1 MKLSNPIGFTR
12 GPVSIIVTTTYVA
25 VITALII
32 LQVSVPVAPRTTPK
46 GINLTEAWHD
56 LQYLTAS
63 YHPYNSKRNVEVHD
77 WLLKRVKTI
86 ISQNERASWH
96 TTKETAQAYIF
107 NDDISN
113 LTFSSPGSTST
124 VSGVS
129 VYFEGTNIIVYVRGT
144 DDEETKWW
152 TDPKGKPGSKRG
164 VLVNAH
170 YDSVSTGFGA
180 TDDGVGVVSILQL
193 LKYYTTPGNA
203 PKHGMVL
210 LLNNG
215 EEDFLNGA
223 RVFSQHPLAKF
234 TSTFLNLE
242 GAGAGGKAIL
252 FRSTDTEVT
261 RAYAKSEYPT
271 GTVLTGDGF
280 ERGLIRS
287 QTDYVIFNGVMG
299 MRGLDVAFMEPRA
312 RYHTNQDDARHTGRH
327 SLWHMLSAAL
337 TTTQR
342 LTATGMTDESK
353 ETDGVWF
360 DLFGR
365 VFAVFQL
372 HTLFAL
378 SVTALTVFPVVLI
391 AMLAIVYQQDK
402 LYLFS
407 GSRRTHTSEGD
418 VPIRLDGFRGF
429 SRFPLIFLFACAAP
443 VALAYLMFKQNE
455 FIAHSSE
462 WSVWSMMF
470 SSFFFVAW
478 FCSRVA
484 DFTRPSALTRAY
496 GYSWM
501 FALWSIFLVFGTI
514 GETQYKLAG
523 SYFVLFYY
531 TTVFLVTFLSYLE
544 LLSLPTKKDYTCCKP
559 FDSVSRDGSRARSAR
574 EVHDDAVA
582 EDEADAE
589 PTESSALL
597 GDRGRAPYREYRD
610 REEHE
615 EENQPDQEGSQAQE
629 QAWSKS
635 MWSWTWLLQF
645 LILAPINLIIL
656 GQIALLIVTG
666 LHQTGSDG
674 SSVFIVYLSMA
685 VFAIIML
692 SPVVPIIHR
701 FSWHVPMALLLVLV
715 GTLLYNLIAFPFST
729 NNRLK
734 IFFLQEVDLDHGN
747 NTVSLVSA
755 APFGRMAAE
764 SLPSAY
770 GQQVECVLADPPQM
784 HSKRERCSWSGI
796 SPHVASNKTR
806 SLVRF
811 STSKIDDHST
821 NFQISGTNTRACKI
835 LFDRPIIAFEVDG
848 AAHVDKRMPS
858 VPEVGSKEI
867 RLWSR
872 TWDRTWSVNVTWD
885 DDELAKGQTGKVACM
900 WSDVNHD
907 GTIPAYDEA
916 LHFAPDWVAMTKLAD
931 GLVEGYKRF
940 VV

>member
-25 VITALII
+25 VVTALII

-86 ISQNERASWH
+86 ISQNEKASWH
-96 TTKETAQAYIF
+96 TTKGTAQAYVF
-107 NDDISN
+107 DDNISN

-129 VYFEGTNIIVYVRGT
+129 VYFEGTNIIVYVQGT
-144 DDEETKWW
+144 DDEDTRWW
-152 TDPKGKPGSKRG
+152 EDPKGKPGSKRG

-193 LKYYTTPGNA
+193 LKYYTMPGNT
-203 PKHGMVL
+203 PRHGLVL

-242 GAGAGGKAIL
+242 GAGAGGKAVL

-271 GTVLTGDGF
+271 GTVLTDDGF
-280 ERGLIRS
+280 DRGLIRS

-312 RYHTNQDDARHTGRH
+312 RYHTNQDDSRHTGRH

-337 TTTQR
+337 TVTQR
-342 LTATGMTDESK
+342 LTASGMTDESK

-407 GSRRTHTSEGD
+407 GSRRTHTSDGD

-429 SRFPLIFLFACAAP
+429 FRFPLIFLFACAAP

-544 LLSLPTKKDYTCCKP
+544 LLSLPTKKDYACCKP
-559 FDSVSRDGSRARSAR
+559 FDSISRDGSRARSAR
-574 EVHDDAVA
+574 EVHDNAVA

-610 REEHE
+610 RAEHE

-674 SSVFIVYLSMA
+674 SSVFIVYLTMA
-685 VFAIIML
+685 IFTIIML

-701 FSWHVPMALLLVLV
+701 FSWHVPMFLLLVLV
-715 GTLLYNLIAFPFST
+715 GTLLYNLIAFPFSA

-734 IFFLQEVDLDHGN
+734 IFFVQEVDLDHGN

-764 SLPSAY
+764 RLPSAY

-796 SPHVASNKTR
+796 SPHVASNKTK
-806 SLVRF
+806 SLVQFR
-811 STSKIDDHST
+811 TSKINDHT
-821 NFQISGTNTRACKI
+821 THFRVSGTNTRACKI
-835 LFDRPIIAFEVDG
+835 LFDRPITSFEVDG
-848 AAHVDKRMPS
+848 AAHMDKRMPS
-858 VPEVGSKEI
+858 VPEAGSKEI

>member
-12 GPVSIIVTTTYVA
+12 GPVSIVVTTTYVA

-86 ISQNERASWH
+86 ISQTERASWH
-96 TTKETAQAYIF
+96 TTKETAQAYVF
-107 NDDISN
+107 EDNISN

-129 VYFEGTNIIVYVRGT
+129 VYFEGTNIVVYVRGT

-152 TDPKGKPGSKRG
+152 EDPKGKPENKRG

-203 PKHGMVL
+203 PKHGLVL

-271 GTVLTGDGF
+271 GTVLTGNGF

-360 DLFGR
+360 DLLGR

-429 SRFPLIFLFACAAP
+429 FRFPLIFLFACAAP

-523 SYFVLFYY
+523 SYFVLLYY

-544 LLSLPTKKDYTCCKP
+544 FLSLPTKKDYTCCKP

-574 EVHDDAVA
+574 GVHDDAVA

-629 QAWSKS
+629 QAWSKP

-701 FSWHVPMALLLVLV
+701 FSWHVPMFFLLVLV
-715 GTLLYNLIAFPFST
+715 GTLLYNLIAFPFSA

-796 SPHVASNKTR
+796 SPHVASNRTK

-821 NFQISGTNTRACKI
+821 NFQISGADTRACKI
-835 LFDRPIIAFEVDG
+835 LFDRPINAFEVDG
-848 AAHVDKRMPS
+848 AAHMDKRMPS
-858 VPEVGSKEI
+858 VPEAGSKEI

-885 DDELAKGQTGKVACM
+885 DDELTKGQTGKVACM